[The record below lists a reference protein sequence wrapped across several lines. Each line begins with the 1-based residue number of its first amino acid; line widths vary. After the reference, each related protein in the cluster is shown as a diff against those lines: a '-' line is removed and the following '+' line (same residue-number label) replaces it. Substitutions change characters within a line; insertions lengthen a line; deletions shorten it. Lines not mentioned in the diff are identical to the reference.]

1 MKSVFAALALSVS
14 GWWFNV
20 DDKLS

>member
-1 MKSVFAALALSVS
+1 MKSVFAALALSVN